1 MFYHHGL
8 DPQIGAEPI
17 GVIESIKADAIGL
30 WAEAQ
35 IDRAHRYAAAIL
47 DLIKQGALGWSSGTL
62 PYLMRKAAD
71 GAITRWYIVEGSVTP
86 EPCEP
91 RHTQVSVKSLA
102 AVSAAYKSL
111 ALSTQPLMQEL
122 TLDEITTSFSL
133 EPTALDGLKSIV
145 QQAVADAVR
154 DALKTEM
161 PRKRLPFP
169 VEENGTKAA
178 ESLRIEVTRATKY
191 SPMSAEDMSFL
202 AEIAP
207 SISGLRLPETFYR
220 ELADKSVKA
229 VNSGRLG
236 MEAVEGLVRTYGASF
251 KANEL
256 STIGQSGFG
265 AEWAAD
271 SWRAEIWAKV
281 RQDNVMAQVL
291 PMIEMPT
298 NPWELPIESTDPT
311 VYFVPETTDQTQL
324 VYGTGNP
331 ITQTKAGTGKQ
342 TMNAKKL
349 ALRLAW
355 SSELNEDSILP
366 VVTQYRAQAV
376 RALQNAIDNVI
387 LNGDTATAANTNI
400 NLIDGTPTAGTKYL
414 AFDGIRK
421 YCLVTNALQRFDGAG
436 APTMPTLRKGRF
448 LLRGDYALRHRD
460 CAWIVDDQA
469 YGKLLS
475 VDEFST
481 LDKAGAAA
489 TNLTGQIG
497 MMDGVPVFASAELG
511 LSRTADG
518 KISATPVNN
527 TKGQA
532 IIVFKPNW
540 LIGYRRQVQ
549 AALEYVSFADAYHL
563 TVTARVCLA
572 SFDTQ
577 SAAAIFDLTV

>member
-8 DPQIGAEPI
+8 DPEIGAEPI
-17 GVIESIKADAIGL
+17 GVIESIKADSVGL

-91 RHTQVSVKSLA
+91 RHTQVSVKA
-102 AVSAAYKSL
+102 MSAAYKSL
-111 ALSTQPLMQEL
+111 ALSTQPLMKEII
-122 TLDEITTSFSL
+122 TLDEIMQDTPAL
-133 EPTALDGLKSIV
+133 EGIKSIV
-145 QQAVADAVR
+145 QQAVTEAVR
-154 DALKTEM
+154 DALKAEM

-169 VEENGTKAA
+169 VEDHTVKTA
-178 ESLRIEVTRATKY
+178 EPLRIEVTRATKY

-220 ELADKSVKA
+220 ELAEKSVKA

-236 MEAVEGLVRTYGASF
+236 IEAVEGLVRTYGASF

-331 ITQTKAGTGKQ
+331 IPQTKAGTGKQ

-376 RALQNAIDNVI
+376 RSLQNAIDNVI

-421 YCLVTNALQRFDGAG
+421 YCLVTNAAQRYDGAG
-436 APTMPTLRKGRF
+436 TPTMPTMRKGRF

-475 VDEFST
+475 IDEFST
-481 LDKAGAAA
+481 MEKAGAAA

-497 MMDGVPVFASAELG
+497 VMDGVPVFASAELG

-518 KISATPVNN
+518 KVSATPANN

-549 AALEYVSFADAYHL
+549 AALEYVSFADSYHL

-577 SAAAIFDLTV
+577 SAAAVFDLTV